1 MRDHRKLRAFELEDQ
16 LVVAVY
22 RATQSFPAEER
33 FGLTQQV
40 RRAAV
45 SVPSNIVEG
54 CARNSQAEYLRFL
67 DIAYASSRE
76 LGYQL
81 GLARRL
87 GYLSREM
94 HNELDAVSDETS
106 RVLNGLIRG
115 IKNSA

>member
-1 MRDHRKLRAFELEDQ
+1 MRDHRKLRAFELADQ
-16 LVVAVY
+16 LVLAVY
-22 RATQSFPAEER
+22 QATQAFPADER
-33 FGLTQQV
+33 FGLTQQI

-87 GYLSREM
+87 GYLPQEHDS
-94 HNELDAVSDETS
+94 ELEAMSDETS
-106 RVLNGLIRG
+106 RVINGLIGSFR
-115 IKNSA
+115 KDV